1 MSDST
6 SPKPFVF
13 VLMPFAKEYNDIYQL
28 GIKAACEEAGTY
40 CERVDEQIFTE
51 RILDRIYNQIAKAD
65 IIVSDMSNRNPNVF
79 YETGYAHALDKQV
92 VHLTQ
97 KVEDIPFD
105 LTHFPHI
112 IYDTTSI
119 SVLKEE
125 IKKRVTWLLQNPR
138 NSINKL
144 DFNLNLSINNI
155 PLIDNP
161 IIPIDINDCLLTV
174 KIHNQVNQ
182 AIQLSQWRFGLFTPS
197 SITSVFNS
205 NSVRTLKRIELEE
218 ANIHSLDQIE
228 GQLLPDE
235 WCQHK
240 IIIRSEG
247 NLSEDFYDLA
257 IKIYGEVSPKEFPF
271 RIQVIRQEK

>member
-155 PLIDNP
+155 TLIDNP